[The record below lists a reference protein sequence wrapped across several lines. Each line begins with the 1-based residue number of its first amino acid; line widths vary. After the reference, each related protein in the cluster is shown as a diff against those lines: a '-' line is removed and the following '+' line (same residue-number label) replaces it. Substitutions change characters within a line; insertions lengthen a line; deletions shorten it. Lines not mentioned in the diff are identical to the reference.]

1 MIQSSVKK
9 ELRRAFMLG
18 GKILYD
24 VSGYKE
30 AEYALNCANSE
41 DLFIIISVSG
51 ENEFILD
58 LTKKLKVKNIPVISI
73 TQLKENSLSQ
83 MSNYNLYI
91 SAVTLPEIFDVI
103 EYKSL
108 TSYFILI
115 EILFLK
121 YIEYKGGK
129 RNEN

>member
-1 MIQSSVKK
+1 
-9 ELRRAFMLG
+9 
-18 GKILYD
+18 
-24 VSGYKE
+24 
-30 AEYALNCANSE
+30 
-41 DLFIIISVSG
+41 
-51 ENEFILD
+51 
-58 LTKKLKVKNIPVISI
+58 
-73 TQLKENSLSQ
+73 